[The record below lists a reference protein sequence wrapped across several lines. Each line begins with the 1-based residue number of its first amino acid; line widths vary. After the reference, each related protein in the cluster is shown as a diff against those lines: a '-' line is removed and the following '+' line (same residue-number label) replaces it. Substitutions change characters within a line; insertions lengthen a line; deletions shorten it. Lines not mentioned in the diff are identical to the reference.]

1 VNRGY
6 HCEMTNNPYFCFM
19 IDIKTKIHDKYSI
32 EFKVG
37 FKSERKSKFDDF
49 SMAMWIFVPGSL
61 DINSTTYSKA
71 SFYQD
76 LKSNVRLI
84 TPVYRLDDIAGK
96 DSEPFSIL
104 RKAIADVSI
113 DPSEKA
119 IKEYEYNLKIFA
131 AIVKSSLRDS
141 TDLIVSES
149 DSDKLISFCGKYC
162 SAINDILREFHSLRT
177 SIISLDVTKK
187 HLDSYRY
194 ADEFICH
201 IVASHVF
208 KVISYLHE
216 QQLGLFDDT
225 INSLKSIIKEIDH
238 YRIQMEYPTVS
249 TDDSK
254 NAIFIH
260 RQSSLKKFVERQLY
274 LRVPKKKDGIIVEQV
289 YYSLAAGLAML
300 FATVVAWAF
309 QSTFGNLTW
318 PLFIALIISY
328 MMKDRIKELT
338 RFYFVSKKA
347 SKYYDNK
354 AKISMHD
361 KEIGTLKEAMDFISI
376 EKVPDDVMEKRHASP
391 LVGADRRIGED
402 NVILY
407 RKSIHLESDIVKDNE
422 PYVFPGIHDIIRL
435 QVNSFIHKMDNPS
448 VDSVYIDE
456 DDLIHKIPCAKN
468 YYLNFVL
475 KYTCDGNTEFKRF
488 RVTLN
493 RNGITA
499 IDSIAI

>member
-1 VNRGY
+1 
-6 HCEMTNNPYFCFM
+6 M
-19 IDIKTKIHDKYSI
+19 IDIKTKIHDQYSI

-37 FKSERKSKFDDF
+37 FKSERKLKFDDF

-61 DINSTTYSKA
+61 NINSSTYSKS

-84 TPVYRLDDIAGK
+84 TPIYKLGEIVSNAA
-96 DSEPFSIL
+96 EPYLIL
-104 RKAIADVSI
+104 KKAISDVAAN
-113 DPSEKA
+113 PSSQT
-119 IKEYEYNLKIFA
+119 IKEYEYHLKLFA

-141 TDLIVSES
+141 TDEIIDSPANNIVPLC
-149 DSDKLISFCGKYC
+149 DQYC
-162 SAINDILREFHSLRT
+162 ASITEILREFHSLRST
-177 SIISLDVTKK
+177 IISLDVTKK

-194 ADEFICH
+194 ADEFVCH
-201 IVASHVF
+201 IVATHVYKTMRF
-208 KVISYLHE
+208 LESQNNDSFEESIA
-216 QQLGLFDDT
+216 
-225 INSLKSIIKEIDH
+225 SLKRIIKYIVG
-238 YRIQMEYPTVS
+238 YRTQMEYPNIS
-249 TDDSK
+249 TDEAK

-274 LRVPKKKDGIIVEQV
+274 LRVPKKKDGVIAEQM

-328 MMKDRIKELT
+328 MMKDRIKELM
-338 RFYFVSKKA
+338 RFYLVSKKG

-361 KEIGTLKEAMDFISI
+361 QEIGTLKEAMDFIPV
-376 EKVPDDVMEKRHASP
+376 ENVPDDVMEKRHASP

-407 RKSIHLESDIVKDNE
+407 RKHIHLESDIVQENE

-435 QVNSFIHKMDNPS
+435 QVNTFIHKMDNPIVNS
-448 VDSVYIDE
+448 AYIGE
-456 DDLIHKIPCAKN
+456 DDSIHMIPCPKN

-475 KYTCDGNTEFKRF
+475 QYTCDGNTEFKRF

-493 RNGITA
+493 RNGISA
-499 IDSIAI
+499 IDSIVI